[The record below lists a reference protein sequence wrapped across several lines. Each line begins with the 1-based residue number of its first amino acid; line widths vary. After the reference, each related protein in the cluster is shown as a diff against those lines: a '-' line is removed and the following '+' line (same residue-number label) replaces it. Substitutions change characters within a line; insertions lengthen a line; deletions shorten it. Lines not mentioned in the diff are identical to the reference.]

1 MRWTCSSTWADDSK
15 VMPDDVTTGTS
26 LVTSAGKSH
35 SCERPT
41 SRCAPPMSAST
52 SVADGCRE
60 TTRGAHARPMF
71 TSPAEGTRRALFPDP
86 ASAACSVFPSL
97 ALRISAR
104 VGVTVPGPP
113 GRDAYGGGVVKHPLM
128 AGRSGAPGLALA
140 LLALF
145 TLLCA
150 QCAGGATARASA
162 SAAWVA
168 RGVAVG
174 PPPGAGGPRRGARR
188 GEGRS

>member
-86 ASAACSVFPSL
+86 ASAACSVFPSR

-104 VGVTVPGPP
+104 VVGHGPG
-113 GRDAYGGGVVKHPLM
+113 HP
-128 AGRSGAPGLALA
+128 
-140 LLALF
+140 
-145 TLLCA
+145 
-150 QCAGGATARASA
+150 
-162 SAAWVA
+162 
-168 RGVAVG
+168 AVMHKEE
-174 PPPGAGGPRRGARR
+174 A
-188 GEGRS
+188 